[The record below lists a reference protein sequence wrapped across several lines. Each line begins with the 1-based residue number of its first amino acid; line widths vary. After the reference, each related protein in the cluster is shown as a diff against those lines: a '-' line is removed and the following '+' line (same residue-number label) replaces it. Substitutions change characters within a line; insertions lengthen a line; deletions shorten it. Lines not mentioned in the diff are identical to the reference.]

1 MDEKGFLI
9 GILSKTQRIFTREA
23 QEKGK
28 LLGAG
33 QDGNRSWITCLA
45 TICMDGTTVPPVL
58 IYQATTGNIQNSWLD
73 ELDPHEP
80 DAAHFASTPSGW
92 TNDEMALAWM
102 KDVFDRYT
110 KPKCRDGR
118 AWRLLFIDGHGSHVN
133 LRFLNWCV
141 DNKILIAIYPPHS
154 THRLQ
159 PLDVSM
165 FGPLGIFYSQEL
177 NDWLHGCGG
186 LCQLTKRDFYGL
198 FRAAYKRAFTE
209 KNIESA
215 WRRTG
220 LQPLDPEVVLSQ
232 ISKTT
237 TERPATSHSIS
248 STSTVYSA
256 SRIREVRRL
265 VKRVVGEGSCHVTPS
280 SWVTLLKR
288 SLRRTASLLL
298 EYKAFRRQ

>member
-177 NDWLHGCGG
+177 NDWLHGMRRP
-186 LCQLTKRDFYGL
+186 LP
-198 FRAAYKRAFTE
+198 AYKA
-209 KNIESA
+209 
-215 WRRTG
+215 
-220 LQPLDPEVVLSQ
+220 
-232 ISKTT
+232 
-237 TERPATSHSIS
+237 
-248 STSTVYSA
+248 
-256 SRIREVRRL
+256 
-265 VKRVVGEGSCHVTPS
+265 
-280 SWVTLLKR
+280 
-288 SLRRTASLLL
+288 
-298 EYKAFRRQ
+298 